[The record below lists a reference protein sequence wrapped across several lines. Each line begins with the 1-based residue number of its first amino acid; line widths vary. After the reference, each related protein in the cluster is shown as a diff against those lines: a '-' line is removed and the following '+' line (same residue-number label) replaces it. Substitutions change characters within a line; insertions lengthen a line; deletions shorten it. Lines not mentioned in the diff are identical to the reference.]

1 MTLAWAAH
9 MGFLDLSSPTDACFL
24 VSESP
29 SRRKIAIDAV
39 AHAGSTCILGRFF
52 SFRFYAKAWLLFGES
67 TRTCRNLNGEGRIL
81 IH

>member
-9 MGFLDLSSPTDACFL
+9 MGFLDLSSPTEACFL

-39 AHAGSTCILGRFF
+39 VHAGSTCILGGFF
-52 SFRFYAKAWLLFGES
+52 FPLDSMLKHGFSLGKALELVGISMGRGES
-67 TRTCRNLNGEGRIL
+67 
-81 IH
+81 